1 LNQNRLED
9 AEKALSVSIASQ
21 PSSLAFNNLGETLRR
36 MQRLQ
41 AAEGVTRRALLLQPE
56 CFQAWDTLALILKDQ
71 GRLEEAAE
79 AHSRGLRL
87 CQADTKDK
95 VNDLLKNLP
104 Q

>member
-1 LNQNRLED
+1 
-9 AEKALSVSIASQ
+9 
-21 PSSLAFNNLGETLRR
+21 